1 LLDIDNGDYIIIP
14 KIIPQI
20 KDILGLPVSVNSSIL
35 GISGS
40 ERNIEVVLKI
50 TNNSILTRSGKV
62 YFQGNFICI
71 DDIINANAEYFI

>member
-1 LLDIDNGDYIIIP
+1 MLDIDNGDYIVIP

-20 KDILGLPVSVNSSIL
+20 KDILGLPVKVDSNIL

-50 TNNSILTRSGKV
+50 TSNSILTRSGKV
-62 YFQGNFICI
+62 YFLGNFICI
-71 DDIINANAEYFI
+71 DDIINTNAEYFI